1 MHTDEFKELLEK
13 YLDDRIT
20 PDERRQLTAALEDL
34 ACVQLLDGTIYDE
47 LVARAYEGTPD
58 EGIRQL
64 IRQRLDQEVAPVY
77 TIRPRRR
84 YQWAVAAAVLALV
97 AGAYLWLQRPAT
109 RPLTQQP
116 VTNVMPG
123 THKAIL
129 TLSDGS
135 KVTLD
140 STGSQVIR
148 QGATAIHQQGG
159 QLKYE
164 AQSTAAA
171 VQYNILSTPRG
182 GQFRITLP
190 DGTQVWLNAAST
202 LRYPTAFTGPERL
215 VEITGEAY
223 FEVTA
228 NAAQPF
234 RVKMKDAE
242 VEVLGTSFNVNAY
255 ADEPTIQTTL
265 LEGSVKLSSNNS
277 HLLLK
282 PGQQAILG
290 VNKEFNI
297 NQVDPNDAIAWKN
310 GYFLFKNEGIESV
323 MRTIARWYDVD
334 VSYQGDVLKQRLG
347 GTVSRYEKLEDL
359 LKTIELTKSLKF
371 KIEGRRVTIMPSN

>member
-20 PDERRQLTAALEDL
+20 PDEHRRLTAALEDP
-34 ACVQLLDGTIYDE
+34 ACVQLLNDTIYDE

-64 IRQRLDQEVAPVY
+64 IQQRLNQETAPAY
-77 TIRPRRR
+77 TLRPRRW
-84 YQWAVAAAVLALV
+84 YQWAAAAAILALV
-97 AGAYLWLQRPAT
+97 AGAYLWLQQPAKPPVAQ
-109 RPLTQQP
+109 PLI
-116 VTNVMPG
+116 TNVMPG
-123 THKAIL
+123 SNKAIL
-129 TLSDGS
+129 TLADGS
-135 KVTLD
+135 KITLD

-148 QGATAIHQQGG
+148 QGATAIRQQGG
-159 QLKYE
+159 QLKYD

-215 VEITGEAY
+215 VEIAGEAY
-223 FEVTA
+223 FEVAA

-234 RVKMKDAE
+234 RVKAREAE

-265 LEGSVKLSSNNS
+265 LNGSVKLSANNN
-277 HLLLK
+277 HVLLK

-290 VNKEFNI
+290 GNKEFNI

-371 KIEGRRVTIMPSN
+371 KIDGRRVTIMPN

>member
-1 MHTDEFKELLEK
+1 MEK

-20 PDERRQLTAALEDL
+20 PDEHRRLTAALEDP
-34 ACVQLLDGTIYDE
+34 ACVQLLNDAIYDE

-64 IRQRLDQEVAPVY
+64 IQQRLDKEMAPVY
-77 TIRPRRR
+77 TLRPRRW
-84 YQWAVAAAVLALV
+84 YQWAAAAAILVLVAAT
-97 AGAYLWLQRPAT
+97 YLWLQQPAK
-109 RPLTQQP
+109 PPVAQQLI
-116 VTNVMPG
+116 TNAMPG
-123 THKAIL
+123 SNKAIL
-129 TLSDGS
+129 TLADGS
-135 KVTLD
+135 KITLD

-148 QGATAIHQQGG
+148 QGATAIRQQGG
-159 QLKYE
+159 QLKYD
-164 AQSTAAA
+164 AQSTAAT
-171 VQYNILSTPRG
+171 VQYNILNTPRG

-215 VEITGEAY
+215 VEIAGEAY
-223 FEVTA
+223 FEVAA

-234 RVKMKDAE
+234 RVKARDAE
-242 VEVLGTSFNVNAY
+242 VEVLGTSFNVKAY

-265 LEGSVKLSSNNS
+265 LNGSVKLSANKN
-277 HLLLK
+277 HVLLK

-290 VNKEFNI
+290 GNKEFNI

-323 MRTIARWYDVD
+323 MRTIARWYDID

-371 KIEGRRVTIMPSN
+371 KIDGRRVTIMPN